1 MLGNGVFDKNRNG
14 KMTEK
19 VCVIFDEVDGLS
31 AGDRGGA
38 GQIVQFVKAT
48 KVPIMCV
55 CNDRNDNKVRNLANY
70 C

>member
-1 MLGNGVFDKNRNG
+1 
-14 KMTEK
+14 MTEK